1 MSVWQSLLTTAAEVY
16 EPRNWWGVVGLVII
30 NGGGL
35 LTAAGTVWLI
45 VRQNRVKQVAEAV
58 KAQVVHVHADKDP
71 LRADV
76 DKALAGIGRIEGQV
90 DGLYKLFASS
100 LETPQFDRR
109 RGEDRRKADQPYSG
123 PDRRSGHDRRK

>member
-76 DKALAGIGRIEGQV
+76 DKALAGIGRIEGRSTACTNCSPV
-90 DGLYKLFASS
+90 PL
-100 LETPQFDRR
+100 RR
-109 RGEDRRKADQPYSG
+109 RSLTAAGARTAVKPTNRIPVPIGVQ
-123 PDRRSGHDRRK
+123 GHDRRK

>member
-90 DGLYKLFASS
+90 DGLYKLFASF